1 MSAATGAKIVVTVL
15 FVLVGLPPS
24 LCSMFGM
31 AVAMGSLL
39 DRSSESVSAAILF
52 GVSSLI
58 GLAIFG
64 LMLRWL
70 INTWRR
76 RSP

>member
-1 MSAATGAKIVVTVL
+1 
-15 FVLVGLPPS
+15 
-24 LCSMFGM
+24 MFGM